1 MLKENCFSANTL
13 NSAKLSVKHWRGIG
27 SGPHN
32 PFLKGYW
39 RRCRVKKE
47 GKQRKRGDKETRKQ
61 GSTMKDEEDDKK
73 DPR

>member
-1 MLKENCFSANTL
+1 MEDLHT
-13 NSAKLSVKHWRGIG
+13 